1 MTDELDWPPIL
12 AVIEQG
18 IKSARQQR
26 LDANQKPA
34 DDFTA
39 FVILRELH
47 REGWSISK
55 TSAS

>member
-12 AVIEQG
+12 AAIEQG
-18 IKSARQQR
+18 IKSACQQR
-26 LDANQKPA
+26 LDANQQPA

-47 REGWSISK
+47 REGWSVSK
-55 TSAS
+55 TTPS